1 MSSTRIRH
9 GTLLV
14 FTCIVTLSLSN
25 ASNAV
30 PISIF
35 NTGVDSSA
43 NAWGSGGVP
52 DIHYSFFAQPSPGG
66 LTALTVTDT
75 AFPIP
80 PWLTNNAG
88 SRWIGPGT
96 PNQPPFDGV
105 GPGGSYTYQTTFNL
119 PANAILSSASI
130 TGDWAIDDNGTDILI
145 NGVST
150 GQTYN
155 SYSALAPFNINSG
168 FVIGTNKLD
177 FVVANA
183 NFGANWTGLRIDHIA
198 GNFRVIPEPTTVALT
213 CVGLMIG
220 GCLCRRGRRC

>member
-9 GTLLV
+9 RTLFV
-14 FTCIVTLSLSN
+14 FTCMVTLSLSS
-25 ASNAV
+25 AANAV

-35 NTGVDSSA
+35 NTGVDNSG

-52 DIHYSFFAQPSPGG
+52 DIHYSLFAQPSPGG

-80 PWLTNNAG
+80 PWLLNNAG

-105 GPGGSYTYQTTFNL
+105 GPGGSYTYRTTFNL
-119 PANAILSSASI
+119 PINAILGSASI
-130 TGDWAIDDNGTDILI
+130 TGDWAIDDSGTDILI
-145 NGVST
+145 NGIST

-155 SYSALAPFNINSG
+155 SYAALTPFSITSG
-168 FVIGTNKLD
+168 FVFGTNTLD
-177 FVVANA
+177 FVIANA
-183 NFGANWTGLRIDHIA
+183 NFGANWTGLRVDHIA
-198 GNFRVIPEPTTVALT
+198 GNYQVIPEPTTLAFA

-220 GCLCRRGRRC
+220 GCLHRRGRHC